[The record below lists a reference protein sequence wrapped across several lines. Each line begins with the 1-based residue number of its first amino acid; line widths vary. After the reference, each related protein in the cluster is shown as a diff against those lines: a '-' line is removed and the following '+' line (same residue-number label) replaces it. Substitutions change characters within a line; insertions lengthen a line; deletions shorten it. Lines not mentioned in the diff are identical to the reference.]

1 MSDLITLRKKKSS
14 KFYAVD
20 LRIIENSEL
29 SWAAKGVW
37 TYLISRPDGWAVN
50 RSDLLGKSK
59 DGDTALRK
67 ILKDLEDAGLL
78 KIERQKVQGKFGPT
92 IWTVFE
98 EPFEVLPYVE
108 NPHVENPH
116 VENPQ
121 AEDPHVEKPHVEN
134 PHDLQ
139 STSITNYPLTNYQ
152 STNNQQT
159 KSASADLQEFDDA
172 DFCDASQKPIRVPR
186 NQRDFEEP
194 LHPESEPKELTTIQ
208 QMAAELITL
217 GVDQIMAESLVIN
230 HKQVVRNQL
239 DWLPHRNAK
248 NPAGYIVQAIKGNYE
263 PPKHIA
269 EELKAKA
276 ESEAHAAR
284 IQAQKEAWEKHEKE
298 RLEDEKKRQSEQL
311 AWWESLSDEQKA
323 EHKRK
328 QQEAVELEKQKQ
340 MQAMSEA
347 KKKILAAKVNAEKWQ
362 LNRFNQNNQAVGG

>member
-14 KFYAVD
+14 KFYSVD
-20 LRIIENSEL
+20 LRIIENAEL

-92 IWTVFE
+92 VWTVFE
-98 EPFEVLPYVE
+98 EPFDVSPYVE
-108 NPHVENPH
+108 KPHVENPH

-121 AEDPHVEKPHVEN
+121 AEKPHVEKPHVEN
-134 PHDLQ
+134 PHDLKR
-139 STSITNYPLTNYQ
+139 TSITNYPLTNNQ
-152 STNNQQT
+152 KTKNQQT
-159 KSASADLQEFDDA
+159 TPHTPQGGPVRDD
-172 DFCDASQKPIRVPR
+172 DFLVSSKPIRVPR

-194 LHPESEPKELTTIQ
+194 LNPETEPKELTPIQ
-208 QMAAELITL
+208 QMAAELIAL
-217 GVDQIMAESLVIN
+217 GVDQITAESLVIN
-230 HKQVVRNQL
+230 HKEIVRNQL

-248 NPAGYIVQAIKGNYE
+248 NSAGYIVQSIKGNYE

-284 IQAQKEAWEKHEKE
+284 IKAQKEAWEKAEKE
-298 RLEDEKKRQSEQL
+298 RLDSEKKRQAEQL
-311 AWWESLSDEQKA
+311 AWWESLSDEQKE

-328 QQEAVELEKQKQ
+328 QQEAIELQKQ
-340 MQAMSEA
+340 QQIQAMSEA

-362 LNRFNQNNQAVGG
+362 LNRFNQNNQAAGG